1 MGQVVQKGLV
11 LRKKLLY
18 YFKAE
23 HDAFKRKLYLRAKD
37 LAGELTNEFLI
48 EERSR
53 GFYSFYSNTFSN
65 FYLGEWNQVSKIAKP
80 KKVKDDERGTRY
92 HYTPLYKWANDERL
106 ISKSPNRVY
115 KTLFSKKYK
124 SKQTGFYFLDEHEMT
139 FNKER
144 HPDPTEIQHYITF
157 KHFHDQHASETE
169 HPAVV
174 NELISNGIVN
184 QCFDPDH
191 KTSSREKN
199 NH

>member
-1 MGQVVQKGLV
+1 MS
-11 LRKKLLY
+11 
-18 YFKAE
+18 FSS
-23 HDAFKRKLYLRAKD
+23 
-37 LAGELTNEFLI
+37 
-48 EERSR
+48 RSDH
-53 GFYSFYSNTFSN
+53 GVICSFYSNTFSN
-65 FYLGEWNQVSKIAKP
+65 LYLGEWNQVSKIAKP

-106 ISKSPNRVY
+106 ISKSPNRIY

-157 KHFHDQHASETE
+157 KHFHDQHTSETE

-184 QCFDPDH
+184 QCFDQDQN
-191 KTSSREKN
+191 T
-199 NH
+199 